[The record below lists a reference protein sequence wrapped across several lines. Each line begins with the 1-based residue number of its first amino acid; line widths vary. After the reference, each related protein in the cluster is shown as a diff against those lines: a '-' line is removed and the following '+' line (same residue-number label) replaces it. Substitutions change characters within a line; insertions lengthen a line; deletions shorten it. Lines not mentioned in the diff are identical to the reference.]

1 MKKYDSI
8 LSIFLLI
15 FCGIYYLAINK
26 LPEQA
31 KQYPFFIFVL
41 LLAFTVIL
49 LVTTFIKKEEEKI
62 NIFKD
67 MQFKQFGFVLI
78 TAIAYVAI
86 ISIVG
91 FFTSTLIY
99 LVITLLGLKVIPK
112 YAVIT
117 SVGFCIVVYLVF
129 VFFLRVP
136 VPRGFII

>member
-1 MKKYDSI
+1 MKTYDSI

-15 FCGIYYLAINK
+15 FCGMYYVAINK
-26 LPEQA
+26 LPEEA
-31 KQYPFFIFVL
+31 RQYPLFIFVL

-49 LVTTFIKKEEEKI
+49 LITTFIKKEEKI
-62 NIFKD
+62 NIFQG

-78 TAIAYVAI
+78 TAIVYVAMI
-86 ISIVG
+86 NILG

-99 LVITLLGLKVIPK
+99 LLITLLGLKVIPK

-136 VPRGFII
+136 VPRGFIIW